1 VVLQEKKL
9 NESSMRAMTFQM
21 EKDRIIDQ
29 AANLFAQRRYDQVT
43 LDELTQIL
51 GIGKGTLYRYFTN
64 KEQLYEQILDLGHQK
79 LMEILNGVKNRED
92 INPLEKL
99 YEMSFSMAHFIRL
112 HLDIYKVMAIEE
124 PKERQCSTEK
134 VQQYRK
140 ERINMISDV
149 VLEGR
154 LLNYFRQDMDIPL
167 FSQSLMGA
175 LWVEAIFPLGAV
187 EKDGRLVLR
196 IEEIILMF
204 LKGIGTKQSAFKG
217 RMI

>member
-1 VVLQEKKL
+1 MVVQDKKL
-9 NESSMRAMTFQM
+9 NEIATREIAFQM

-64 KEQLYEQILDLGHQK
+64 KEQLYAEILDIGHQK
-79 LMEILNGVKNRED
+79 LMEILNGVKDRED
-92 INPLEKL
+92 MNPLEKL

-140 ERINMISDV
+140 ERIQMISDV
-149 VLEGR
+149 VQEGR
-154 LLNYFRQDMDIPL
+154 LLNYFRQDIDITL

-187 EKDGRLVLR
+187 EKDGRLILR
-196 IEEIILMF
+196 IEEILFMF
-204 LKGIGTKQSAFKG
+204 LKGVGTNQNFFKG

>member
-1 VVLQEKKL
+1 MVVQEKKL
-9 NESSMRAMTFQM
+9 SEDSMRAMTFQM

-43 LDELTQIL
+43 LEELTQIL
-51 GIGKGTLYRYFTN
+51 GIGKGTLYRYFIN

-79 LMEILNGVKNRED
+79 LMEILNGVKNRAD

-140 ERINMISDV
+140 ERIGMISDI

-154 LLNYFRQDMDIPL
+154 LLHYFRQDIDVAL

-175 LWVEAIFPLGAV
+175 LWVEAIFPLGAL
-187 EKDGRLVLR
+187 EKEGRLVLR
-196 IEEIILMF
+196 VEEIVVMF
-204 LKGIGTKQSAFKG
+204 LKGVGTNQSVFKG

>member
-1 VVLQEKKL
+1 
-9 NESSMRAMTFQM
+9 
-21 EKDRIIDQ
+21 
-29 AANLFAQRRYDQVT
+29 
-43 LDELTQIL
+43 
-51 GIGKGTLYRYFTN
+51 
-64 KEQLYEQILDLGHQK
+64 
-79 LMEILNGVKNRED
+79 
-92 INPLEKL
+92 
-99 YEMSFSMAHFIRL
+99 
-112 HLDIYKVMAIEE
+112 
-124 PKERQCSTEK
+124 
-134 VQQYRK
+134 
-140 ERINMISDV
+140 MISDV

>member
-1 VVLQEKKL
+1 MVVQDKKL
-9 NESSMRAMTFQM
+9 NEFPSREIAFQM

-64 KEQLYEQILDLGHQK
+64 KEQLYAEILDLGHQK
-79 LMEILNGVKNRED
+79 LMEILNGVKDRED

-149 VLEGR
+149 VQEGR
-154 LLNYFRQDMDIPL
+154 LLNYFRQDIDIAL

-175 LWVEAIFPLGAV
+175 LWVEAIFPLGAI
-187 EKDGRLVLR
+187 EKDGRLILR

-204 LKGIGTKQSAFKG
+204 LKGVGTNQNFFKG

>member
-1 VVLQEKKL
+1 
-9 NESSMRAMTFQM
+9 MTFQM

-79 LMEILNGVKNRED
+79 LMEILNGVKNRKD

-140 ERINMISDV
+140 ERVSMISDV
-149 VLEGR
+149 VQEGR
-154 LLNYFRQDMDIPL
+154 LLNYFRHDLDIPL

-175 LWVEAIFPLGAV
+175 LWVEAIFPLAAV

-204 LKGIGTKQSAFKG
+204 LKGIGNKQSTFKG
-217 RMI
+217 RVI

>member
-1 VVLQEKKL
+1 MVLQEKKL
-9 NESSMRAMTFQM
+9 VEDSIRAMTFQM
-21 EKDRIIDQ
+21 EKNRIIDQ

-64 KEQLYEQILDLGHQK
+64 KEQLYEQILDIGHQK
-79 LMEILNGVKNRED
+79 LMEILNRVKSRED

-99 YEMSFSMAHFIRL
+99 YEMAFSMAHFIRL

-149 VLEGR
+149 VQEGR
-154 LLNYFRQDMDIPL
+154 LLSYFREDMDISL

-175 LWVEAIFPLGAV
+175 LWVEAIFPLGSE
-187 EKDGRLVLR
+187 EKDGRPVLR
-196 IEEIILMF
+196 IEEIIQMF
-204 LKGIGTKQSAFKG
+204 LKGIGTNKIVFKG
-217 RMI
+217 RTI